1 MVKTAYLIVSSIKGI
16 EKRIEIEKEIE
27 IGRKRDGWELVVRK
41 NREEIPL
48 GIEDGAVSRAHAR
61 IYWTDNKLFIQDLR
75 SKNGTYLDGEIIFDA
90 SEIKKTSE
98 IRLGFTKMKV
108 IAVVPTVEAKVD
120 QIEAKTEGF
129 NELRKKQLMENIKRQ
144 YKLLHE
150 YEKKRDLSERPK
162 EIALFNDEITN
173 ITQSL
178 TDYIIQ
184 YNRICQEEGITTP
197 QEVASISNEL
207 RVLKQRQQQIISK
220 QDETLMA
227 VSQAR
232 NAILKRITTVYQD
245 SMRVLL
251 SALDEQ
257 ETNIVQA
264 IVEDIDQKQLT
275 EIEMTELLTAIQ
287 QGYKELQQKPL
298 PISTD
303 EVSQET
309 KKLPQVWNSPDIST
323 GGKLKLSIPII
334 PKILTYETEL
344 SVNVKE
350 SLNGFWKKFKK
361 KLNEPLFAKDSKVF
375 KDSNL

>member
-1 MVKTAYLIVSSIKGI
+1 MAYLIATSANGI

-27 IGRKRDGWELVVRK
+27 IGRKRDGWELAVRK

-61 IYWTDNKLFIQDLR
+61 IYWMDNKLFIQDLR
-75 SKNGTYLDGEIIFDA
+75 SKNGTYLDGEIIYGD

-98 IRLGFTKMKV
+98 IRLGSTKLKV
-108 IAVVPTVEAKVD
+108 IADVPTVEAKVG
-120 QIEAKTEGF
+120 QIETKTEDL
-129 NELRKKQLMENIKRQ
+129 NEIRKKQLMDNIKRQ

-162 EIALFNDEITN
+162 EIELFNDEITN
-173 ITQSL
+173 ITQPL
-178 TDYIIQ
+178 NEYIIQ
-184 YNRICQEEGITTP
+184 YNRICQEEGMTTP
-197 QEVASISNEL
+197 QEVASILTEL
-207 RVLKQRQQQIISK
+207 QVLKQRQQQIISK

-227 VSQAR
+227 VWQAR

-287 QGYKELQQKPL
+287 QGYTELQQKAL
-298 PISTD
+298 PIFTAY

-334 PKILTYETEL
+334 PKILTYETDL

-361 KLNEPLFAKDSKVF
+361 KLNEPIFAKDSKVL

>member
-1 MVKTAYLIVSSIKGI
+1 MAYLIVSSIKGI
-16 EKRIEIEKEIE
+16 EKRMEIEKEIE
-27 IGRKRDGWELVVRK
+27 IGRKKDGWGLVVRK

-48 GIEDGAVSRAHAR
+48 GIEDGAVSRAHVR

-75 SKNGTYLDGEIIFDA
+75 SKNGTYLDGEIIYAD

-98 IRLGFTKMKV
+98 IRLGSTKLKV
-108 IAVVPTVEAKVD
+108 IADVPTVEAKVD

-129 NELRKKQLMENIKRQ
+129 NELRKKQLMENINRQ

-162 EIALFNDEITN
+162 EIELFNDEITN

-178 TDYIIQ
+178 TEYIIQ
-184 YNRICQEEGITTP
+184 YKRICQEEGTAP
-197 QEVASISNEL
+197 QEVASILTEL
-207 RVLKQRQQQIISK
+207 QVLKQKQQQIISK

-264 IVEDIDQKQLT
+264 IVEDIDQKQLS

-287 QGYKELQQKPL
+287 QGYTELQQKEL
-298 PISTD
+298 LISTD

-361 KLNEPLFAKDSKVF
+361 KLNEPIFAKDSKVF

>member
-1 MVKTAYLIVSSIKGI
+1 MAYLIATSANGI

-27 IGRKRDGWELVVRK
+27 IGRKRDGWELAVRK

-61 IYWTDNKLFIQDLR
+61 IYWMDNKLFIQDLR
-75 SKNGTYLDGEIIFDA
+75 SKNGTYLDGEIIYGD

-98 IRLGFTKMKV
+98 IRLGSTKLKV
-108 IAVVPTVEAKVD
+108 IADVPTVEAKVD
-120 QIEAKTEGF
+120 QIEAKTEHI
-129 NELRKKQLMENIKRQ
+129 NEFRKKQLMENINRQ

-162 EIALFNDEITN
+162 EIELFNDEITN

-178 TDYIIQ
+178 NEYIIQ
-184 YNRICQEEGITTP
+184 YNRICQVEGMTAP
-197 QEVASISNEL
+197 QEVASILTEL
-207 RVLKQRQQQIISK
+207 QVLKQRQQQIISK
-220 QDETLMA
+220 QDETLIA

-287 QGYKELQQKPL
+287 QGYTELQQKAL
-298 PISTD
+298 PISPAY

-334 PKILTYETEL
+334 PKILTYETDL

-361 KLNEPLFAKDSKVF
+361 KLNEPIFAKDSKVL

>member
-1 MVKTAYLIVSSIKGI
+1 MAYLIATSANGI

-27 IGRKRDGWELVVRK
+27 IGRKRDGWELAVRK

-61 IYWTDNKLFIQDLR
+61 IYWMDNKLFIQDLR
-75 SKNGTYLDGEIIFDA
+75 SKNGTYLDGEIIYGD

-98 IRLGFTKMKV
+98 IRLGSTKLKV
-108 IAVVPTVEAKVD
+108 IADVPTVEAKVG
-120 QIEAKTEGF
+120 QIETKTEDL
-129 NELRKKQLMENIKRQ
+129 NEIRKKQLMDNIKRQ

-162 EIALFNDEITN
+162 EIELFNDEITN

-178 TDYIIQ
+178 NEYIIQ
-184 YNRICQEEGITTP
+184 YNRICQVEGMTAP
-197 QEVASISNEL
+197 QEVASILTEL
-207 RVLKQRQQQIISK
+207 QVLKQRQQQIISK
-220 QDETLMA
+220 QDETLIA

-287 QGYKELQQKPL
+287 QGYTELQQKAL
-298 PISTD
+298 PISPAY

-334 PKILTYETEL
+334 PKILTYETDL

-361 KLNEPLFAKDSKVF
+361 KLNEPIFAKDSKVL

>member
-1 MVKTAYLIVSSIKGI
+1 MAYLIATSANGI

-27 IGRKRDGWELVVRK
+27 IGRKRDGWELAVRK

-61 IYWTDNKLFIQDLR
+61 IYWMDNKLFIQDLR
-75 SKNGTYLDGEIIFDA
+75 SKNGTYLDGEIIYGD

-98 IRLGFTKMKV
+98 IRLGSTKLKV
-108 IAVVPTVEAKVD
+108 IADVPTVEAKVG
-120 QIEAKTEGF
+120 QIETKTEDL
-129 NELRKKQLMENIKRQ
+129 NEIRKKQLMDNIKRQ

-162 EIALFNDEITN
+162 EIELFNDEITN

-178 TDYIIQ
+178 NEYIIQ
-184 YNRICQEEGITTP
+184 YNRICQEEGMTAP
-197 QEVASISNEL
+197 QEVASILTEL
-207 RVLKQRQQQIISK
+207 QVLKQRQQQIISK

-227 VSQAR
+227 VWQAR

-287 QGYKELQQKPL
+287 QGYTELQQKAL
-298 PISTD
+298 PIFTAY

-334 PKILTYETEL
+334 PKILTYETDL

-361 KLNEPLFAKDSKVF
+361 KLNEPIFAKDSKVL

>member
-1 MVKTAYLIVSSIKGI
+1 MAYLIATSANGI

-27 IGRKRDGWELVVRK
+27 IGRKRDGWELAVRK

-61 IYWTDNKLFIQDLR
+61 IYWMDNKLFIQDLR
-75 SKNGTYLDGEIIFDA
+75 SKNGTYLDGEIIYGD

-98 IRLGFTKMKV
+98 IRLGSTKLKV
-108 IAVVPTVEAKVD
+108 IADVPTVEAKVD
-120 QIEAKTEGF
+120 QIEAKTEHI
-129 NELRKKQLMENIKRQ
+129 NEFRKKQLMENINRQ

-162 EIALFNDEITN
+162 EIELFNDEITN

-178 TDYIIQ
+178 NEYIIQ
-184 YNRICQEEGITTP
+184 YNRICQVEGMTAP
-197 QEVASISNEL
+197 QEVASILTEL
-207 RVLKQRQQQIISK
+207 QVLKQRQQQIISK

-227 VSQAR
+227 VWQAR

-287 QGYKELQQKPL
+287 QGYTELQQKAL
-298 PISTD
+298 PISPAY

-334 PKILTYETEL
+334 PKILTYETDL

-361 KLNEPLFAKDSKVF
+361 KLNEPIFAKDSKVL

>member
-1 MVKTAYLIVSSIKGI
+1 MAYLIVTSAKGI
-16 EKRIEIEKEIE
+16 ENRIEIEKEIE
-27 IGRKRDGWELVVRK
+27 VGRKRDGWELVVRK
-41 NREEIPL
+41 NGEEIPL
-48 GIEDGAVSRAHAR
+48 EIKDGGVSRAHAR

-75 SKNGTYLDGEIIFDA
+75 SKNGTYLDGEIIYGD

-98 IRLGFTKMKV
+98 IRLGSTKLKV
-108 IAVVPTVEAKVD
+108 IADVPTVEAKVG
-120 QIEAKTEGF
+120 QIETKT
-129 NELRKKQLMENIKRQ
+129 
-144 YKLLHE
+144 
-150 YEKKRDLSERPK
+150 D
-162 EIALFNDEITN
+162 
-173 ITQSL
+173 
-178 TDYIIQ
+178 
-184 YNRICQEEGITTP
+184 NRICQEEGMTIP
-197 QEVASISNEL
+197 QGGASILTEL
-207 RVLKQRQQQIISK
+207 QGLKQGQQQIISK
-220 QDETLMA
+220 QGETLMA
-227 VSQAR
+227 VWQAR
-232 NAILKRITTVYQD
+232 NAIVKRITTVYQD

-287 QGYKELQQKPL
+287 QGYTELQQKAL
-298 PISTD
+298 PIFTAY

-334 PKILTYETEL
+334 PKILTYETDL

-361 KLNEPLFAKDSKVF
+361 KLNEPIFAKDSKVF
-375 KDSNL
+375 KDSRGCPPINYQHGHLKLIVA